1 MTVDGKL
8 LSILVCPVCHGELD
22 YKKQEAELICYACG
36 LAYPVWDD
44 IPVMLQEEARVLSAE
59 QKVDR

>member
-22 YKKQEAELICYACG
+22 YKKHEAELICYACG
-36 LAYPVWDD
+36 LAYPVRDD

>member
-8 LSILVCPVCHGELD
+8 LSILVCPVCHGELA

-36 LAYPVWDD
+36 LAYPVRDD

>member
-1 MTVDGKL
+1 MAVDGKL

-22 YKKQEAELICYACG
+22 YKKPERELVCYTDG
-36 LAYPVWDD
+36 LAFPVRDD
-44 IPVMLQEEARVLSAE
+44 IPVMLQEEARLLSAE

>member
-22 YKKQEAELICYACG
+22 YKKPEAELICYACG
-36 LAYPVWDD
+36 LAYPVRDD